1 MLSLGSAANLGHS
14 GEKNRP
20 RHGMTAASTQSV
32 IAGPRS
38 EMKGIK
44 NKVNKLG
51 KWWKS
56 LDASHRDDPSGPGGD
71 SGQFMSVHHDFR
83 V

>member
-1 MLSLGSAANLGHS
+1 
-14 GEKNRP
+14 
-20 RHGMTAASTQSV
+20 MTAASTQSV
-32 IAGPRS
+32 IAERS
-38 EMKGIK
+38 VAEMKGIK

-56 LDASHRDDPSGPGGD
+56 LDHSHRGDDPGGPGGD
-71 SGQFMSVHHDFR
+71 SGQFMSVNHDFR